1 MSSSNCTGINPNPDI
16 SGSGVRTAI
25 YAQAVLTLIQPLLAS
40 LDGRI
45 TEDEL
50 DGLHQLYLGILLPGC
65 ALLFSAIIQ
74 ARTFG
79 LSVYHGIIVLNL
91 SWINNTSALIFFE
104 FALIAQLKLDKERD
118 FRRRAGDMLVLLYET
133 LDSLVNKGPNGR
145 ECYKSAMNVVRRT
158 RVALESGVE
167 NREGSREILG
177 NVARGL
183 QLLEAYGNS
192 LKGELNAP
200 NAERLDEAKEAL
212 KELMESD
219 KIRLPKSLGV
229 PFPDK
234 KSGLMMAIGRM
245 KDAVVGKCRLRKSM
259 AAIGKMKEA
268 VARKCAPVIS
278 RIPGWDKVT
287 SLLQRDWTMATLASA
302 HLTLFA
308 GFGLWLW
315 FEIHSFG
322 INSDCTPFT
331 SLSIIVHTIPVTSPA
346 LRRASIAI
354 YLICLLPYINIVV
367 FGGMELATIWGF
379 RRFIMLFRK
388 SRDSKSLIHSPYVL
402 YMFIFLTLVVQ
413 VYFITAT
420 ELTIHNN
427 GHLLEQNKEEEEW
440 TFGQTLA
447 VALTVIPLIQ
457 VVKEIKTNLDRWLA
471 KKLSKRE
478 TRANPESAPFS

>member
-1 MSSSNCTGINPNPDI
+1 MTSSSVNAFDRPTACMLPSRFCASNSPSNKTMSSSNCTGIDPNPDI

-74 ARTFG
+74 AKTFG

-118 FRRRAGDMLVLLYET
+118 FRRRAGDMLVSLYKM
-133 LDSLVNKGPNGR
+133 LDSLVDKGPNGR

-183 QLLEAYGNS
+183 RLLEAYGNS
-192 LKGELNAP
+192 FNGELNAP
-200 NAERLDEAKEAL
+200 IAERLDEAKEAL

-229 PFPDK
+229 PFPK
-234 KSGLMMAIGRM
+234 KKYRLM
-245 KDAVVGKCRLRKSM
+245 
-259 AAIGKMKEA
+259 AIGKMKEA
-268 VARKCAPVIS
+268 VVKKCAPVTR
-278 RIPGWDKVT
+278 RIPPVPGWDKVT
-287 SLLQRDWTMATLASA
+287 SLLRRDWTMATLASA

-322 INSDCTPFT
+322 INRDCTPFT
-331 SLSIIVHTIPVTSPA
+331 SLSVIVDTIPVTSPA
-346 LRRASIAI
+346 LRGASIAI

-379 RRFIMLFRK
+379 RRLAMKLFRNPEN
-388 SRDSKSLIHSPYVL
+388 SRSLIHSPHVL

-420 ELTIHNN
+420 ELSIHNN
-427 GHLLEQNKEEEEW
+427 GHLLEQNQDEEEW

-471 KKLSKRE
+471 KK
-478 TRANPESAPFS
+478 